1 MNSSWVHEIKTEFPS
16 LEASKNW
23 ILCDA
28 AGGTQVHQSVISAI
42 SKQLSTPT
50 ANLFKGYPS
59 ALETVQGVARARE
72 IVATFFNCNPN
83 EVVFGANMTSITN
96 HIARSIGRQFE
107 SNDNIVVTNL
117 DHDGNVSPWVQVA
130 NDKNATVRRVDF
142 RTSDCLLDLKALED
156 CVDENTKIVAVG
168 AAANSCG
175 SLTSIPAAVDIVRKA
190 SRGRAL
196 VYVDAVHY
204 APHKLID
211 VKELG
216 CDFLVCSAYKFY
228 GPHAGLMFGKEKHLK
243 FFAPYKLAAC
253 TDLLPGPESCQ
264 SSRWETGTA
273 SFEAIAGIKA
283 TIEYISSIGVR
294 TGACSP
300 FDGLRKKLKV
310 SYDLIDHHETEIS
323 RIFLTKVADISN
335 LKVYGVTDVNQIS
348 KRTPTF
354 CINMKGL
361 KASELAQ
368 CLIDRGVACAA
379 GNFYAI
385 NFPKLMKLDCNDGFT
400 RLAFCQYHTLDDI
413 CFVINAL
420 KDISK
425 TLLRQSRVDY

>member
-1 MNSSWVHEIKTEFPS
+1 MS
-16 LEASKNW
+16 
-23 ILCDA
+23 
-28 AGGTQVHQSVISAI
+28 
-42 SKQLSTPT
+42 
-50 ANLFKGYPS
+50 
-59 ALETVQGVARARE
+59 
-72 IVATFFNCNPN
+72 
-83 EVVFGANMTSITN
+83 
-96 HIARSIGRQFE
+96 
-107 SNDNIVVTNL
+107 
-117 DHDGNVSPWVQVA
+117 
-130 NDKNATVRRVDF
+130 
-142 RTSDCLLDLKALED
+142 
-156 CVDENTKIVAVG
+156 
-168 AAANSCG
+168 
-175 SLTSIPAAVDIVRKA
+175 
-190 SRGRAL
+190 
-196 VYVDAVHY
+196 
-204 APHKLID
+204 D

-243 FFAPYKLAAC
+243 FFVPYKLAAC

-300 FDGLRKKLKV
+300 FDDLRKKLKV

-323 RIFLTKVADISN
+323 RIFLSKVANISN

-385 NFPKLMKLDCNDGFT
+385 NFPKPI
-400 RLAFCQYHTLDDI
+400 RLHA
-413 CFVINAL
+413 
-420 KDISK
+420 
-425 TLLRQSRVDY
+425 